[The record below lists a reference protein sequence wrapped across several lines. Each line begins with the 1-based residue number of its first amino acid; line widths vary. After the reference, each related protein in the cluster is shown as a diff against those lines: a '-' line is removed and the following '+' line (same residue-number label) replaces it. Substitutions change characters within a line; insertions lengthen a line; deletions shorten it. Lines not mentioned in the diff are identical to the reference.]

1 MMAKIVDERGDV
13 RSTQELEKKVTL
25 NATEARQGAIG
36 RPVLM
41 VLVGGL
47 FLALLAWGAAEIF
60 GESTDNDA
68 ATDVQQT
75 EPARSTAPAGDVT
88 TPNQGTIDNTPPSGE
103 PMQPAP
109 TDRDPTPQTGTTN
122 G

>member
-1 MMAKIVDERGDV
+1 MAKVVDERGDV
-13 RSTQELEKKVTL
+13 RSTQELEKTVTV
-25 NATEARQGAIG
+25 NSTEARQGGVG

-47 FLALLAWGAAEIF
+47 FLALIAWGAAEMF

-68 ATDVQQT
+68 ATDRQQT
-75 EPARSTAPAGDVT
+75 EPVQNGQA
-88 TPNQGTIDNTPPSGE
+88 TPSNQGTINNTPANGE
-103 PMQPAP
+103 QMQPAP
-109 TDRDPTPQTGTTN
+109 ADRDPTPQTGTTN

>member
-1 MMAKIVDERGDV
+1 MAKILDERGDV
-13 RSTQELEKKVTL
+13 RSTQELNKKVTL
-25 NATEARQGAIG
+25 NPTEARQGGVG

-47 FLALLAWGAAEIF
+47 FLALIAWGAAEMF

-68 ATDVQQT
+68 ATDRQQT
-75 EPARSTAPAGDVT
+75 EPAQNGQAAPA
-88 TPNQGTIDNTPPSGE
+88 NQGTIDNTPANGA

>member
-1 MMAKIVDERGDV
+1 MAKIVDERGDV
-13 RSTQELEKKVTL
+13 RSTQELDKKVTVSS
-25 NATEARQGAIG
+25 TEARQGGAG

-41 VLVGGL
+41 VLIGGL
-47 FLALLAWGAAEIF
+47 FLALIAWGAAEMF

-68 ATDVQQT
+68 ATDRQQT
-75 EPARSTAPAGDVT
+75 TPAQNGQATPA
-88 TPNQGTIDNTPPSGE
+88 NQGTIDNTPANGA